1 MGALRSIFT
10 SELFSFNFCSEL
22 EILGELRRA
31 DSLMFRVPP
40 ETEGRPGWRPA
51 APAGGGRAVP
61 REVAGLGPVS
71 LQPSRWPLRGSLLP
85 VSSGP
90 TREGTMAW
98 QARGSTT
105 PGLRSLTH
113 STGAEIL
120 TDIIHQAGNSG
131 FLHPLETFHYIPSV
145 FSTSGLHHPATGNH
159 VRDKKHPSHIFS
171 PQDLSSQLLTVRTTT
186 RTGQRS
192 HQEL

>member
-40 ETEGRPGWRPA
+40 ETEGRPGWRRA

-105 PGLRSLTH
+105 AGLRPGTPDSCSH
-113 STGAEIL
+113 WRRSI
-120 TDIIHQAGNSG
+120 
-131 FLHPLETFHYIPSV
+131 TFHLCFP
-145 FSTSGLHHPATGNH
+145 PA
-159 VRDKKHPSHIFS
+159 DC
-171 PQDLSSQLLTVRTTT
+171 TT
-186 RTGQRS
+186 RQLVMTWLTQR
-192 HQEL
+192 